1 MFPPSQWTDSHVKKL
16 GFFISLLMSSHKF
29 EAEEVADTR
38 TPEERRAYA
47 AMAAYTVRAAED
59 VRRAAVAD
67 LLALGEELRSSTS
80 GEEEESQPPPPH
92 KRSCVRSSDMV
103 IKDIDRKLCELLEM
117 NNLLRQKNEEINAR
131 LNAIETSV
139 SDIRDYEEAAVRR
152 SSASSPT
159 GGAAALSVRDAYLRA
174 YSKKGEI

>member
-1 MFPPSQWTDSHVKKL
+1 MA
-16 GFFISLLMSSHKF
+16 SHKF

-38 TPEERRAYA
+38 SPEERRAYA
-47 AMAAYTVRAAED
+47 AMASYTVRAAED

-67 LLALGEELRSSTS
+67 LLALGEELRSSS
-80 GEEEESQPPPPH
+80 GGEEESQPQPQQR
-92 KRSCVRSSDMV
+92 KRSWQDSVRSTDMV
-103 IKDIDRKLCELLEM
+103 IKDIDRKLCELLAM
-117 NNLLRQKNEEINAR
+117 NQLLRQKNEEISER

-152 SSASSPT
+152 SSASPAT
-159 GGAAALSVRDAYLRA
+159 GGAAALSLRDAYLRA